1 MKNFQDK
8 VAVVTGAAS
17 GIGRALAVRSAQEGM
32 RVVLADV
39 EDEALAQ
46 TEAQMRSSGAV
57 VMAVHTDVS
66 KYEQVTALAEKARVE
81 FGSVDLL
88 FNNAGVGAGGS
99 TWESSLADWEWVLGV
114 NVWGVIHGLQA
125 FVPQMLAQNSEGYIV
140 NTASVA
146 GLLSYH
152 PSAPYQVSKHA
163 IVSLSEHL
171 YYTLK
176 LSKAKLHAALI
187 CPGWVQTRIMESE
200 RNRPTELRNPIQPV
214 GPEVE
219 AVLESM
225 RKDVQAGLAPEQV
238 AEKTF
243 EAIREN
249 KFYILTSPEL
259 MPLVQGRM
267 THLVQGLNPPDFA

>member
-1 MKNFQDK
+1 MKIFRNK

-17 GIGRALAVRSAQEGM
+17 GIGRALAEHSAREGM

-39 EDEALAQ
+39 EKEGLAE
-46 TEAQMRSSGAV
+46 TEAQMRSNSADVLAV
-57 VMAVHTDVS
+57 RTDVS
-66 KYEQVTALAEKARVE
+66 RYEDVEALADKAFST

-88 FNNAGVGAGGS
+88 FNNAGVGAGGT

-114 NVWGVIHGLQA
+114 NLWGMIHGLRA
-125 FVPQMLAQNSEGYIV
+125 FLPRMLAQDSEGYIV

-163 IVSLSEHL
+163 VVSLSEHL

-176 LSKAKLHAALI
+176 QRNAKLNAAVI
-187 CPGWVQTRIMESE
+187 CPGWVKTRIMESA
-200 RNRPTELRNPIQPV
+200 RNRPRELQNPNESS

-225 RKDVQAGLAPEQV
+225 RREVEAGLEPERV

-243 EAIREN
+243 EALQDG
-249 KFYILTSPEL
+249 KFYILTNPEL
-259 MPLVQGRM
+259 MPFVQARM
-267 THLVQGLNPPDFA
+267 SHLVQGLNPPDFS

>member
-1 MKNFQDK
+1 MKTFQNK

-17 GIGRALAVRSAQEGM
+17 GIGRALAERSAQEGM

-39 EDEALAQ
+39 EEDGLAQ
-46 TEAQMRSSGAV
+46 TEAEMRSKNANVLAV
-57 VMAVHTDVS
+57 QTDVS
-66 KYEQVTALAEKARVE
+66 RYEDVEALADKSFST

-88 FNNAGVGAGGS
+88 FNNAGVGAGS
-99 TWESSLADWEWVLGV
+99 TTWESSLADWEWVLGV
-114 NVWGVIHGLQA
+114 NLWGMIHGLRA
-125 FVPQMLAQNSEGYIV
+125 FLPRMLAQDSEGYIV

-163 IVSLSEHL
+163 VVSLSEHL

-176 LSKAKLHAALI
+176 QRNAKLNAAVI
-187 CPGWVQTRIMESE
+187 CPGWVKTRIMESA
-200 RNRPTELRNPIQPV
+200 RNRPRELLNPSEPS

-225 RKDVQAGLAPEQV
+225 RQEVQAGLAPEKV

-243 EAIREN
+243 EALQDG
-249 KFYILTSPEL
+249 KFYILTNPEL
-259 MPLVQGRM
+259 MPFVQARM
-267 THLVQGLNPPDFA
+267 SHLVQGFNPPDFS

>member
-1 MKNFQDK
+1 MKIFRNK

-17 GIGRALAVRSAQEGM
+17 GIGRALAEHSAREGM

-39 EDEALAQ
+39 EKEGLAE
-46 TEAQMRSSGAV
+46 TEAQMRSNSADVLAV
-57 VMAVHTDVS
+57 RTDVS
-66 KYEQVTALAEKARVE
+66 RYEDVESLADKAFSS

-88 FNNAGVGAGGS
+88 FNNAGVGAGGT

-114 NVWGVIHGLQA
+114 NLWGMIHGLRA
-125 FVPQMLAQNSEGYIV
+125 FLPRMLAQDSEGYIV

-163 IVSLSEHL
+163 VVSLSEHL

-176 LSKAKLHAALI
+176 QRNAKLNAAVI
-187 CPGWVQTRIMESE
+187 CPGWVKTRIMESA
-200 RNRPTELRNPIQPV
+200 RNRPSELQNPNESS
-214 GPEVE
+214 GPDVE

-225 RKDVQAGLAPEQV
+225 RREVQAGLAPEQV

-243 EAIREN
+243 EALQDG
-249 KFYILTSPEL
+249 KFYILTNPEL
-259 MPLVQGRM
+259 MPFVQTRM
-267 THLVQGLNPPDFA
+267 SHLVQGLNPPDFS

>member
-1 MKNFQDK
+1 MKTFQNK

-17 GIGRALAVRSAQEGM
+17 GIGRALAERSAQEGL

-39 EDEALAQ
+39 EKDGLAQ
-46 TEAQMRSSGAV
+46 TEAEMRSKNANVLAV
-57 VMAVHTDVS
+57 QTDVS
-66 KYEQVTALAEKARVE
+66 RYEDVEALADKSFST

-88 FNNAGVGAGGS
+88 FNNAGVGAGS
-99 TWESSLADWEWVLGV
+99 TTWESSLADWEWVLGV
-114 NVWGVIHGLQA
+114 NLWGMIHGLRA
-125 FVPQMLAQNSEGYIV
+125 FLPRMLAQDSEGYIV

-163 IVSLSEHL
+163 VVSLSEHL

-176 LSKAKLHAALI
+176 QRNAKLNAAVI
-187 CPGWVQTRIMESE
+187 CPGWVKTRIMESA
-200 RNRPTELRNPIQPV
+200 RNRPRELLNPSEPS

-225 RKDVQAGLAPEQV
+225 RQEVQAGLAPEKV

-243 EAIREN
+243 EALQDG
-249 KFYILTSPEL
+249 KFYILTNPEL
-259 MPLVQGRM
+259 MPFVQARM
-267 THLVQGLNPPDFA
+267 SHLVQGLNPPDFS

>member
-1 MKNFQDK
+1 
-8 VAVVTGAAS
+8 
-17 GIGRALAVRSAQEGM
+17 
-32 RVVLADV
+32 
-39 EDEALAQ
+39 
-46 TEAQMRSSGAV
+46 
-57 VMAVHTDVS
+57 MAVHTDVS
-66 KYEQVTALAEKARVE
+66 KYDEVKALAEKARAE

-114 NVWGVIHGLQA
+114 NVWGVIHGLRA
-125 FVPQMLAQNSEGYIV
+125 FIPQMLAQNSEGYIV
-140 NTASVA
+140 NTASAA

-152 PSAPYQVSKHA
+152 PSAPYQVSKHT

-176 LSKAKLHAALI
+176 LSKAKLHAAVL
-187 CPGWVQTRIMESE
+187 CPGWVQTRIMDSE
-200 RNRPTELRNPIQPV
+200 RNRPNELRNTVQPV
-214 GPEVE
+214 GAEVE

-225 RKDVQAGLAPEQV
+225 RKEVQAGLAPEQV

-243 EAIREN
+243 EAIRED
-249 KFYILTSPEL
+249 KFYILTNPEL
-259 MPLVQGRM
+259 MPFIQGRM